1 MPIISILGANKTD
14 LWDYYMDLAQAGIDP
29 NEVEWEEPS
38 PAVIESLKQ
47 DIAMSFAKLFAEEEE
62 K

>member
-1 MPIISILGANKTD
+1 MTD
-14 LWDYYMDLAQAGIDP
+14 LWDYYMDLINAGIDP

-47 DIAMSFAKLFAEEEE
+47 DIAMSFAKLIAEEEE